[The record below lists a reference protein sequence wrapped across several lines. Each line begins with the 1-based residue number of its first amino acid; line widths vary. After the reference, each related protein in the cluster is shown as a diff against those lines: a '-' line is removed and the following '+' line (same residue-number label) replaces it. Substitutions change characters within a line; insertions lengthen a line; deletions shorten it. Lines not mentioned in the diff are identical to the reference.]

1 MRMNINSHEIPFP
14 FQILAAVRPFPVV
27 CRDIG
32 DEQEYTAA
40 RIANHSFKQF
50 GSNRGN
56 KVLLIFADRQ
66 GVSEK
71 RAEQRIPLMARVDIL
86 WMDDEL
92 TPRVTPAILEDRS
105 HGGLSLRTKNSISLG
120 SHITIK
126 SGTLQYSGIVTNTRR
141 DKGGF
146 MIGVKLIRREEPNSK

>member
-1 MRMNINSHEIPFP
+1 
-14 FQILAAVRPFPVV
+14 VV
-27 CRDIG
+27 SLGIG
-32 DEQEYTAA
+32 DEREYITA
-40 RIANHSFKQF
+40 RIANHYFKQF

-92 TPRVTPAILEDRS
+92 TPRVAPATLEDRS
-105 HGGLSLRTKNSISLG
+105 HGGVSLRMKNSISLG

-126 SGTLQYSGIVTNTRR
+126 SGTLQYSGIVTNSRR

-146 MIGVKLIRREEPNSK
+146 MVGVKLNRREEPNSK